1 MDAQVGRQHAVGQQP
16 EAAQV
21 GETGSLV
28 QARQSRQEQLRIHP
42 GDREIVAEAKELGID
57 ISAIAETALADAVR
71 AEKERRW
78 LEENREAIESLNRWV
93 EENGL
98 PFAEYRRF

>member
-1 MDAQVGRQHAVGQQP
+1 MR
-16 EAAQV
+16 
-21 GETGSLV
+21 
-28 QARQSRQEQLRIHP
+28 RSRYIIREPIALEI
-42 GDREIVAEAKELGID
+42 DRMTIAEAKEFGMD

-78 LEENREAIESLNRWV
+78 LEENREAIDSLNRWV